1 MEALGREV
9 VLPVLAALSRDIG
22 GRARRR
28 GELARP
34 REEVRMDMGLGHG
47 DDPQTVM
54 PGEVE
59 IVSDVAPR
67 IDHERLPAVLAGDEI
82 ARLGEVLVVEAFEKH
97 GSSW

>member
-1 MEALGREV
+1 MAGGDRDTAELDRVAVVEALGREV
-9 VLPVLAALSRDIG
+9 VLPVPAAIPRDIG

-34 REEVRMDMGLGHG
+34 GEEVRIDMGLGHS

-59 IVSDVAPR
+59 IDDDVAPR
-67 IDHERLPAVLAGDEI
+67 IDHERLPL
-82 ARLGEVLVVEAFEKH
+82 
-97 GSSW
+97 SWKATR